1 LIAVSQAVRKGLF
14 GKPVSRSTCDFSTG
28 GGGNEMIRVHRLN
41 GEEFILNPN
50 HIELVEARP
59 DTVITLTN
67 EHKYVVS
74 EPVEDILGLIRD
86 YYRSL
91 FSRD

>member
-1 LIAVSQAVRKGLF
+1 
-14 GKPVSRSTCDFSTG
+14 
-28 GGGNEMIRVHRLN
+28 MIRVHRLN

>member
-1 LIAVSQAVRKGLF
+1 
-14 GKPVSRSTCDFSTG
+14 
-28 GGGNEMIRVHRLN
+28 MIRVHRLN

-67 EHKYVVS
+67 DHKYVVS
-74 EPVEDILGLIRD
+74 VPVEEVLAMIRE

-91 FSRD
+91 FNRNGG

>member
-1 LIAVSQAVRKGLF
+1 
-14 GKPVSRSTCDFSTG
+14 
-28 GGGNEMIRVHRLN
+28 MIRVHRLN

-67 EHKYVVS
+67 EHKYVVA
-74 EPVEDILGLIRD
+74 EPVDEVLKMIRA

-91 FSRD
+91 LSREEE

>member
-1 LIAVSQAVRKGLF
+1 
-14 GKPVSRSTCDFSTG
+14 
-28 GGGNEMIRVHRLN
+28 MIRVHRLN

-67 EHKYVVS
+67 EHKYVVAD
-74 EPVEDILGLIRD
+74 PIEDILKMIRD
-86 YYRSL
+86 YHRSL
-91 FSRD
+91 FLRDGE

>member
-1 LIAVSQAVRKGLF
+1 
-14 GKPVSRSTCDFSTG
+14 
-28 GGGNEMIRVHRLN
+28 MIRVHRLN

-74 EPVEDILGLIRD
+74 EPVEEVLSMIRE

-91 FSRD
+91 FSRNGE

>member
-1 LIAVSQAVRKGLF
+1 
-14 GKPVSRSTCDFSTG
+14 
-28 GGGNEMIRVHRLN
+28 MIRVHRLN

-50 HIELVEARP
+50 HIEIVEARP

-74 EPVEDILGLIRD
+74 EPADDILKMIRA
-86 YYRSL
+86 YHRAL
-91 FSRD
+91 FAGDAE